1 MPGPLAP
8 LRGGRENASSPL
20 LPQRGRGTAHSGV
33 EGVLRAKALFAF
45 AFALTAAHPTL
56 AQTISEKP
64 DAIAVTLYRN
74 DAVPSGV
81 LRGRGLALITERRTI
96 ALPAGP
102 AVISFRGVADTLV
115 PQTAQVQGLPE
126 PLTES
131 NFDYSLLS
139 PGTLIARSMGQ
150 PVRLVRTAAKTGVE
164 TSTVGVLRSGPQG
177 VVVDEGG
184 GRVEALHCSG
194 APERLVFDRVPPG
207 LSDKPT
213 LSVRT
218 NIPQAGTYALT
229 LSYLATGFDWSA
241 DYVARLNP
249 DGRTLSLSGWLTL
262 KNASRTGFSEA
273 STGLVA
279 GRVAQTG
286 KDVAVAAPILSV
298 LPNCW
303 DSAPWW
309 SLVHPNS
316 LRLQELILTAKR
328 ALAPP
333 PMAIPAVAMAAPAP
347 PPPPPPPPMAKESNL
362 GDYKLYTLPE
372 PTTVAANQ
380 TKQVRFLDQ
389 PKATYTRVYAYR
401 LPTLFRN
408 QTDYPPQDD
417 RTRIVLRLLNA
428 KAQGL
433 GKSLPSG
440 RVAVLATHS
449 GQQPLFAGSDRLD
462 DTAEGAALKLTLG
475 RSSQVRVRAKIIS
488 STVSP
493 VDNLAKRVGL
503 GPRQTVEI
511 EAVAANAGSEPEKVE
526 VRQPALRDLT
536 VLKEDQ
542 AHDLEAGEPR
552 WTLTVPAGGEAGVH
566 FTVRF
571 QT

>member
-1 MPGPLAP
+1 
-8 LRGGRENASSPL
+8 
-20 LPQRGRGTAHSGV
+20 V

-139 PGTLIARSMGQ
+139 PGALIAKSMGQ

-262 KNASRTGFSEA
+262 KNASGTGFADA
-273 STGLVA
+273 STDLVA

-286 KDVAVAAPILSV
+286 KDQAVIAQTPWIVA
-298 LPNCW
+298 NCW
-303 DSAPWW
+303 YSAPWW
-309 SLVHPNS
+309 TLLRPNDTR
-316 LRLQELILTAKR
+316 LRDVIVTGSRPLQMRMIPPPPAPM
-328 ALAPP
+328 APP
-333 PMAIPAVAMAAPAP
+333 A
-347 PPPPPPPPMAKESNL
+347 PPPPPPPPMAKESDL

-372 PTTVAANQ
+372 ATTVAANQ

>member
-1 MPGPLAP
+1 
-8 LRGGRENASSPL
+8 
-20 LPQRGRGTAHSGV
+20 
-33 EGVLRAKALFAF
+33 
-45 AFALTAAHPTL
+45 
-56 AQTISEKP
+56 
-64 DAIAVTLYRN
+64 
-74 DAVPSGV
+74 
-81 LRGRGLALITERRTI
+81 
-96 ALPAGP
+96 
-102 AVISFRGVADTLV
+102 
-115 PQTAQVQGLPE
+115 
-126 PLTES
+126 
-131 NFDYSLLS
+131 
-139 PGTLIARSMGQ
+139 
-150 PVRLVRTAAKTGVE
+150 
-164 TSTVGVLRSGPQG
+164 
-177 VVVDEGG
+177 
-184 GRVEALHCSG
+184 
-194 APERLVFDRVPPG
+194 
-207 LSDKPT
+207 
-213 LSVRT
+213 
-218 NIPQAGTYALT
+218 
-229 LSYLATGFDWSA
+229 
-241 DYVARLNP
+241 
-249 DGRTLSLSGWLTL
+249 
-262 KNASRTGFSEA
+262 
-273 STGLVA
+273 
-279 GRVAQTG
+279 
-286 KDVAVAAPILSV
+286 
-298 LPNCW
+298 
-303 DSAPWW
+303 
-309 SLVHPNS
+309 
-316 LRLQELILTAKR
+316 
-328 ALAPP
+328 
-333 PMAIPAVAMAAPAP
+333 
-347 PPPPPPPPMAKESNL
+347 MAKESDL

-372 PTTVAANQ
+372 ATTVAANQ

-389 PKATYTRVYAYR
+389 PKAAYRRVYAYR